1 MKPPFISITMD
12 ANALL
17 EIAEKTARDAG
28 RLLSEGASHMREVE
42 FQDQRD
48 VKLRADRESE
58 DLIRERLAATGMPVY
73 GEEKGGDESL
83 RRRYEPYW
91 IVDPLDG
98 TYNYLRGSH
107 LCAVSIG
114 LMRGE
119 TPVLG
124 VIHDFN
130 TDTCFSGVV
139 AGLFRVNGCPV
150 EPQWSDGID
159 QAALVTGFPSGM
171 DRSPARMEAFI
182 ERIAPFKKVR
192 MVGSAALALAYV
204 AAGIYD
210 VYFEESIR
218 LWDVAAGL
226 ALVQASG
233 GTIRMKESPGGKAL
247 AYDVWA
253 GKQAFFQS

>member
-1 MKPPFISITMD
+1 MNTI
-12 ANALL
+12 ALL
-17 EIAEKTARDAG
+17 DTAEETARDAG
-28 RLLSEGASHMREVE
+28 RLLRDGASRMREIE
-42 FQDQRD
+42 FQDKRD
-48 VKLRADRESE
+48 VKLRADRETE
-58 DLIRERLAATGMPVY
+58 ERIRALLAPTGMPVY
-73 GEEKGGDESL
+73 GEEQGGDESL
-83 RRRYEPYW
+83 RQRYEPYW

-119 TPVLG
+119 TPILG

-130 TDTCFSGVV
+130 THTCFSGVV
-139 AGLFRVNGCPV
+139 AGTFRVNGEPV
-150 EPQWSDGID
+150 SPQWSDTID
-159 QAALVTGFPSGM
+159 QAALATGFPSGM
-171 DRSPARMEAFI
+171 DRSPARMEAFVT
-182 ERIAPFKKVR
+182 RITPFKKVR

-210 VYFEESIR
+210 VYFEETIR

-226 ALVQASG
+226 ALVQAAG
-233 GTIRMKESPGGKAL
+233 GTIRMKKSPGKKTM

-253 GKQAFFQS
+253 GKQAFFPS

>member
-1 MKPPFISITMD
+1 MEWQE
-12 ANALL
+12 LL
-17 EIAEKTARDAG
+17 NGAEKTAREAG
-28 RLLSEGASHMREVE
+28 EILRAGASRLREVE

-58 DLIRERLAATGMPVY
+58 EWIRKRLGESFPFPVY
-73 GEEKGGDESL
+73 GEEMGGDATL
-83 RRRYEPYW
+83 RERYDPYW
-91 IVDPLDG
+91 VVDPLDG
-98 TYNYLRGSH
+98 TYNYLRGSG

-119 TPVLG
+119 TPLLG

-130 TDTCFSGVV
+130 TDTCYGGIV
-139 AGLFRVNGCPV
+139 AEGFFINGEESRPSWADSV
-150 EPQWSDGID
+150 G
-159 QAALVTGFPSGM
+159 QAALATGFPSGM
-171 DRSPARMEAFI
+171 DRSAARMEAFVG
-182 ERIAPFKKVR
+182 RIAPFKKVR

-210 VYFEESIR
+210 VYYEESIR

-226 ALVQASG
+226 AMVQAAG
-233 GTIRMKESPGGKAL
+233 GTVRMKASPGGKEM

-253 GKQAFFQS
+253 GKEAFFGA

>member
-1 MKPPFISITMD
+1 MD
-12 ANALL
+12 WSRLL
-17 EIAEKTARDAG
+17 ETAEASAREAG
-28 RLLSEGASHMREVE
+28 SILRNGASHLREVE
-42 FQDQRD
+42 FQDKRD
-48 VKLRADRESE
+48 VKLRADMESE
-58 DLIRERLAATGMPVY
+58 ELIRKSLGKAFPYPVY
-73 GEEKGGDESL
+73 GEEMGGDESL
-83 RRRYEPYW
+83 RERYEPYW

-98 TYNYLRGSH
+98 TYNYLRGSA

-119 TPVLG
+119 TPLLG
-124 VIHDFN
+124 VIYDFHA
-130 TDTCFSGVV
+130 DRCYSGVV
-139 AGLFRVNGCPV
+139 AGEFHINGQPV
-150 EPQWSDGID
+150 VPEWESRIG
-159 QAALVTGFPSGM
+159 QAALATGFPSGM

-204 AAGIYD
+204 AGGIYD

-226 ALVQASG
+226 ALVQAAG
-233 GTIRMKESPGGKAL
+233 GTVRMKASPSGKAM

-253 GKQAFFQS
+253 GKGAFFGK